1 MDKRGINK
9 RRDVRLSD
17 IMEVRLVTFG
27 PDCGKQ
33 KTKTTASADL
43 LTQLKALMSSQ
54 FSCFPLLT
62 ESSSAIMRPFEAK
75 RESHERPHSTVGETP
90 ACAAS
95 CPDKYSKTPVFL
107 LILDV
112 IKSRG
117 SQV

>member
-1 MDKRGINK
+1 MK
-9 RRDVRLSD
+9 DVRLSD
-17 IMEVRLVTFG
+17 ITEVRLVTFG

-54 FSCFPLLT
+54 FSCFLLPV
-62 ESSSAIMRPFEAK
+62 ESSSAIMRPFEPK
-75 RESHERPHSTVGETP
+75 RESHERPNSTVGETP

-107 LILDV
+107 LILDA

-117 SQV
+117 SRV